1 MVDLFQLVPCRCPA
15 WQETQRDAGTL
26 ANWPKMHKNA
36 MFAYLLPAC
45 LTLQE
50 GFFLWLWGIKSK
62 NNTMWNAL
70 VGSSLRILPIHQE
83 HHSPLQVQCF
93 AETHFPNVAPPWVN
107 QKPLSKQTLQIWP
120 HLVFKLSHNKCFQ
133 CFANFRRSSEFLH
146 LPQPRVSRRSN
157 L

>member
-15 WQETQRDAGTL
+15 WQETQRDAG
-26 ANWPKMHKNA
+26 
-36 MFAYLLPAC
+36 LLQIDQKCNVCIPFAC
-45 LTLQE
+45 LFDPSGRIFFSLTLRNQ
-50 GFFLWLWGIKSK
+50 IKEQH
-62 NNTMWNAL
+62 MWNAL

-120 HLVFKLSHNKCFQ
+120 HLVFKLSHNKKCFQ